1 MFYHTVVGTW
11 QTEISNFKFR
21 NSDTIFKYRNLKVII
36 NEYNAKLFLLHDFC
50 ILLLFFALLTF
61 VAYLIKQ

>member
-1 MFYHTVVGTW
+1 MFYHTVVGTG

-36 NEYNAKLFLLHDFC
+36 NEYNAKFM
-50 ILLLFFALLTF
+50 IVVSVFFALLTF
-61 VAYLIKQ
+61 VAYFIKQ